1 MFDFLNRFGLPVKYA
16 VIGFFAG
23 LLGILIAHLIGFRL
37 QQPWAGVVGV
47 SLGGLIGGYVRQR
60 RGKAR

>member
-1 MFDFLNRFGLPVKYA
+1 MFDFLDHFGLPIKYA
-16 VIGFFAG
+16 TIGFFGG
-23 LLGILIAHLIGFRL
+23 LLGILIAHLIGFQL
-37 QQPWAGVVGV
+37 EKPWAGVVGV